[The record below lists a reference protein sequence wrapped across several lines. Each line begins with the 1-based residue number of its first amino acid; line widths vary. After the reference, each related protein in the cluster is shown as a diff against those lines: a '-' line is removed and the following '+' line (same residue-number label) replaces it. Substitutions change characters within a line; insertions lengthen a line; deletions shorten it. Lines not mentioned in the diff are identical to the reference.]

1 MEQQLKDNLEQ
12 VKEEL
17 PDSPMAN
24 WNKMNPDG
32 RTPRDYQTSVPQW

>member
-1 MEQQLKDNLEQ
+1 MTKQAETLQKAAEMEQQLKDNLEQ

-24 WNKMNPDG
+24 
-32 RTPRDYQTSVPQW
+32 